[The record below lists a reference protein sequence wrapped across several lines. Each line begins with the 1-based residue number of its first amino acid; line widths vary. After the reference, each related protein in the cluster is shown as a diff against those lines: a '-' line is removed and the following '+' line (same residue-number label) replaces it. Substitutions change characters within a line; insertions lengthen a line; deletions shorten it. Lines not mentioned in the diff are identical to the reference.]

1 MLTLNEKKLI
11 ADALNGCGLLIQCNP
26 NYIHQMM
33 GDNGALKNAAIIGSD
48 PEGRVLLRGST
59 VCSGL
64 EHEIYDAI
72 RLNRLDEKW
81 EVNGADLIHKIRS
94 AAEQS
99 ESRRNGVP
107 ARKPPQTVRFKNSY
121 GPFPTPEILA
131 IATSTG
137 GPRALEQILPVFP
150 RDLPIPILIVRI

>member
-33 GDNGALKNAAIIGSD
+33 GDNGALKNAAIIGTD
-48 PEGRVLLRGST
+48 QDGRVLLRGST

-81 EVNGADLIHKIRS
+81 AVNGADLIHKIREMTPAQREAIVRLMGALWADTEHLNDGS
-94 AAEQS
+94 FE
-99 ESRRNGVP
+99 RR
-107 ARKPPQTVRFKNSY
+107 
-121 GPFPTPEILA
+121 
-131 IATSTG
+131 
-137 GPRALEQILPVFP
+137 LEQFTIES
-150 RDLPIPILIVRI
+150 